1 MYEGTYLCN
10 IRSLFYLM
18 YSARGNRRPS
28 PCDNFFPKARRKRK
42 REGRMRSSAC
52 ALTSYRVLWAYAL
65 DSRQAKST
73 ASSMDAIRFAVA
85 DEFTISSA
93 KLRRSTLTSGQGDVG
108 KFVGTVRRLRVRG
121 KDIHVPK
128 RRIASGNV
136 NVRTCECHL

>member
-18 YSARGNRRPS
+18 YSARGNRRLS

-73 ASSMDAIRFAVA
+73 ASSMDAIRFPVA

-93 KLRRSTLTSGQGDVG
+93 KLRRRTLTMQCLKSLLVSSKIVCSRE
-108 KFVGTVRRLRVRG
+108 KFACLSV
-121 KDIHVPK
+121 
-128 RRIASGNV
+128 
-136 NVRTCECHL
+136 E